1 VAVVKHS
8 LSLSS
13 EVGDRLKEVARTID
27 ATPSS
32 LADLALKKLF
42 ENPVKEIAV
51 MLARYKLDRTAPTR
65 EWWQRSFWTL
75 LAENMGAFD
84 PMGNPYRARDFED
97 YYIVLLR
104 NNIARDDRED
114 EPFYI
119 HIGTRTG
126 SAQPPNGTHLF
137 PRETS
142 PVQAAEQIAS
152 ELKRLGVAMDYEGRV
167 IKVRQMLAKR
177 LGADADNPDR
187 FGNAQFHPAMHYG
200 PEGERGMMVWN
211 ILRLDHPKH
220 PHTDV
225 HFHWRSS
232 TGKQMTEA
240 LVTAYEK
247 LMAFPG

>member
-1 VAVVKHS
+1 MKHS

-42 ENPVKEIAV
+42 EHTPKEIAA

-84 PMGNPYRARDFED
+84 PMGNPYRARDYED

-126 SAQPPNGTHLF
+126 SAKPPNGTHLF

-142 PVQAAEQIAS
+142 PVQAAEQIAT
-152 ELKRLGVAMDYEGRV
+152 ELRRLDVAMDYEGR
-167 IKVRQMLAKR
+167 ILKVRKMLAQR
-177 LGADADNPDR
+177 LGKDSHNPDR
-187 FGNAQFHPAMHYG
+187 FGDAQFHPAMMYG
-200 PEGERGMMVWN
+200 ADGERGMMVWN
-211 ILRLDHPKH
+211 IMRLDSPRHDRK
-220 PHTDV
+220 DV

-232 TGKQMTEA
+232 TATQMA
-240 LVTAYEK
+240 DFLVDAYKK
-247 LMAFPG
+247 LMTLPG